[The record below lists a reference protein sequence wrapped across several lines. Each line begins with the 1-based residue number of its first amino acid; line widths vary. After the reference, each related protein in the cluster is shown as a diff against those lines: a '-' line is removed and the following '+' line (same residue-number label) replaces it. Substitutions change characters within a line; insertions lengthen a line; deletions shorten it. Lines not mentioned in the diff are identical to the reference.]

1 MFKDL
6 TPIELHEYLEFNS
19 PLILDVRELWEYE
32 KCHLDNSL
40 LMPMGSII
48 SLIDTLDKDKE
59 TVVVCHHG
67 IRSIQ
72 VARYFL
78 SIGFTN
84 IINLKGGLDAWARDI
99 DPSMN
104 TY

>member
-40 LMPMGSII
+40 LMPMGSIM
-48 SLIDTLDKDKE
+48 S
-59 TVVVCHHG
+59 
-67 IRSIQ
+67 
-72 VARYFL
+72 
-78 SIGFTN
+78 
-84 IINLKGGLDAWARDI
+84 
-99 DPSMN
+99 
-104 TY
+104 

>member
-1 MFKDL
+1 MLGKYGSMKNV
-6 TPIELHEYLEFNS
+6 I
-19 PLILDVRELWEYE
+19 LI
-32 KCHLDNSL
+32 
-40 LMPMGSII
+40 
-48 SLIDTLDKDKE
+48 IDTLDKDKE

-67 IRSIQ
+67 IRSIR

>member
-19 PLILDVRELWEYE
+19 PLILDVREIWEYE

-40 LMPMGSII
+40 LMPMGSIM

-78 SIGFTN
+78 SIGFTK
-84 IINLKGGLDAWARDI
+84 IINLKGGLDMWALEVDNNMQR
-99 DPSMN
+99 
-104 TY
+104 Y

>member
-1 MFKDL
+1 
-6 TPIELHEYLEFNS
+6 
-19 PLILDVRELWEYE
+19 
-32 KCHLDNSL
+32 
-40 LMPMGSII
+40 MPMGSIM

-78 SIGFTN
+78 NIGFTN
-84 IINLKGGLDAWARDI
+84 IINLKGGLDAWAKDI

>member
-6 TPIELHEYLEFNS
+6 TPLELHEYLEFNS

-40 LMPMGSII
+40 LMPMGNIM

-67 IRSIQ
+67 IRSVQ

-84 IINLKGGLDAWARDI
+84 IINLKGGLDAWARDV

>member
-6 TPIELHEYLEFNS
+6 TPLELHEYLEFNS

-40 LMPMGSII
+40 LMPMGNIMSM
-48 SLIDTLDKDKE
+48 IDTLNKDKE
-59 TVVVCHHG
+59 TVVICHHG

-84 IINLKGGLDAWARDI
+84 IINLKGGLDAWARDV